1 MRFTAAFTALALL
14 AAAALPAPASA
25 QEVVRYG
32 REGSLLLESVELGAG
47 AKTLILGGYAAA
59 PLDPNDRAKGYGDTK
74 TQTISTLKKM
84 QAVLEKHGYKMS
96 DMVKMNIFVVTD
108 PALGKADYAGVNAG
122 FKEFFQTAA
131 NPNTVARTALEIKAL
146 QSPDLYVEIEGW
158 AAR

>member
-1 MRFTAAFTALALL
+1 MRIAVSLAALALFG
-14 AAAALPAPASA
+14 AASSAQA
-25 QEVVRYG
+25 QEVVRNG
-32 REGSLLLESVELGAG
+32 RPGSMLLESVELGAG

-84 QAVLEKHGYKMS
+84 QAVLERHGYGMA
-96 DMVKMNIFVVTD
+96 DMVKMNIFLVAD

-122 FKEFFQTAA
+122 FKEFFQTTA

>member
-1 MRFTAAFTALALL
+1 MRIAASLTVLALL
-14 AAAALPAPASA
+14 GAASTAQA
-25 QEVVRYG
+25 QEVVRHG
-32 REGSLLLESVELGAG
+32 REGSMLLESVELGAN
-47 AKTLILGGYAAA
+47 AKTLIIGGYAAA
-59 PLDPNDRAKGYGDTK
+59 PLDPNDRSKGYGDTK

-96 DMVKMNIFVVTD
+96 DMVKMNIFVVAD

-122 FKEFFQTAA
+122 FKQFFQTAE